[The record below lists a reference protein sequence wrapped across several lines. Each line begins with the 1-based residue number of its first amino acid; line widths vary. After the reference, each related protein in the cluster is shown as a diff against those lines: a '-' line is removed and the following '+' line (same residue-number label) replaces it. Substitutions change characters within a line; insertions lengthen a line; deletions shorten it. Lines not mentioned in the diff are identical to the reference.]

1 MRFSYLHFFT
11 DLSICRQ
18 VCGVRSFDNISYT
31 YNEDG
36 IRTAKV
42 SNGFTTKYYLNGSN
56 IIYQTNGIDDL
67 YFFYD
72 GKDNIVGFKYNDDN
86 YFYVKNQQGDITDI
100 TNSNGEVVASYTYDP
115 WGKLT
120 SIRGS
125 NIELANLNPFR
136 YRSYYYDSD
145 IQMYYLQSRY
155 YDSQTGRFINCDDV
169 NYIGTTE
176 SELSYNA
183 FAYCGNDPVN
193 HSDPSGRL
201 QKELAMVYA
210 AINYFQTL
218 NASPKERRAY
228 IYDQNV
234 GYISNLIYGGFPISY
249 NGCELI
255 AVYNA
260 LKYLGK
266 FMLFY
271 EVIYYAEINDWYLF
285 PVIPTGVFGST
296 PRKAKKLFDEK
307 NLKYAIYQ
315 NYQSKDFEK
324 NIKDGKICIATYS
337 NKSSKLIYNL
347 SIHTFAFYYNKKR
360 KKFYVFNG
368 YNTYSDKAYTYSNYS
383 DFRKGG
389 RYFLYGIIFK

>member
-1 MRFSYLHFFT
+1 MCEY
-11 DLSICRQ
+11 I
-18 VCGVRSFDNISYT
+18 
-31 YNEDG
+31 
-36 IRTAKV
+36 
-42 SNGFTTKYYLNGSN
+42 
-56 IIYQTNGIDDL
+56 
-67 YFFYD
+67 
-72 GKDNIVGFKYNDDN
+72 
-86 YFYVKNQQGDITDI
+86 YVKNAQGDVVGIY
-100 TNSNGEVVASYTYDP
+100 NSLGDLKVSYAYDP
-115 WGKLT
+115 WGKVLSVT
-120 SIRGS
+120 GS
-125 NIELANLNPFR
+125 DTVIGNLNPFR
-136 YRSYYYDSD
+136 YRGYYYDD
-145 IQMYYLQSRY
+145 ETGLYYLQSRY
-155 YDSQTGRFINCDDV
+155 YDPEVGRFINADDV

-383 DFRKGG
+383 DLRKGG